1 MGFKFLI
8 PYTGPYITPTTCQVA
23 PGPYVCL
30 ACMLN
35 LSVTSDSLRRHIAY
49 SPLGSSV
56 HSNLQARILE
66 WVAISFFGD
75 LPDPRIKPVPLKSA
89 ALADRFLMTAPSG
102 SPIVHFK
109 CTYLPSDHPQVN
121 SLDKDLK

>member
-8 PYTGPYITPTTCQVA
+8 PYTRPHTTPTTCQVA

-35 LSVTSDSLRRHIAY
+35 LSVTSDSLRHHIAC

-56 HSNLQARILE
+56 HGILQARILE
-66 WVAISFFGD
+66 WVAISFFRD
-75 LPDPRIKPVPLKSA
+75 LPDPRIKPVPLESP
-89 ALADRFLMTAPSG
+89 ALADGLLMTAPSG
-102 SPIVHFK
+102 SPIVHSK
-109 CTYLPSDHPQVN
+109 CTYLPSDHPQIN
-121 SLDKDLK
+121 SLDNDLK

>member
-8 PYTGPYITPTTCQVA
+8 PYTRPHTTPTTCQVT

-35 LSVTSDSLRRHIAY
+35 LSVTSDSLRHHIAC

-56 HSNLQARILE
+56 HGILQARILE
-66 WVAISFFGD
+66 WVAISFFRD
-75 LPDPRIKPVPLKSA
+75 LPDPRIKPVPLESP
-89 ALADRFLMTAPSG
+89 ALADGLLMTAPSG
-102 SPIVHFK
+102 SPIVHSK
-109 CTYLPSDHPQVN
+109 CTYLPSDHPQIN
-121 SLDKDLK
+121 SLDNDLK